1 MKVLYICPT
10 SEFYGDGK
18 ALLNIIPKL
27 IKSGV
32 EPVFVTPFSGTFSD
46 KVREL
51 GLECIICNF
60 GSWTTYK
67 GRLSLFI
74 IMGFLYHYLIELRS
88 YRHLRKTIKKL
99 RPDIIHSNST
109 TTSIGYR
116 LAKDLKIPHV
126 WHIREYGLLD
136 HGWNHFP
143 TKSSFEHRFVSL
155 NNYSI
160 SITPSVYNY
169 NNHPNNG
176 IVIYDGVFDTDRIPV
191 IRESDDYY
199 FLYVGRV
206 IESKGVM
213 ELVKTY
219 KQYAEKKTSPCILKI
234 VGDGCLIPSLEKWI
248 YDNGMTNYIEL
259 LGYKSNVGELMSRAK
274 ALIVP
279 SPNEAF
285 GFITAEAMFNGCPVI
300 GKDSA
305 GTKMQFDNCYNI
317 MGKDIAYRYQ
327 SQSEL
332 LTFLNTVC
340 GIERKDIL
348 GMLKDAQDCV
358 IRLYSTSTSANS
370 VYNYYTKIL
379 SL

>member
-27 IKSGV
+27 LKFGV
-32 EPVFVTPFSGTFSD
+32 DPVFVTPFSGTFSN
-46 KVREL
+46 KVQEL
-51 GLECIICNF
+51 GFECIICNF

-67 GRLSLFI
+67 GRLSLSI
-74 IMGFLYHYLIELRS
+74 IMGFFYHYLIELRL
-88 YRHLRKTIKKL
+88 YRHLRKKIKKI

-109 TTSIGYR
+109 TTNIGYR
-116 LAKDLKIPHV
+116 LAKDLEIPHV

-143 TKSSFEHRFVSL
+143 TKSSFEHRFVSS

-169 NNHPNNG
+169 NNHPYNG

-191 IRESDDYY
+191 IRENDDYY

-234 VGDGCLIPSLEKWI
+234 VGDGSMIPFLEKWI

-305 GTKMQFDNCYNI
+305 GTKMQFDNCYSI
-317 MGKDIAYRYQ
+317 IGKDIAYRYQ
-327 SQSEL
+327 SQTEL
-332 LTFLNTVC
+332 LTFLNAVC